1 MLNPGAPLR
10 GSRDF
15 QGHRMYLHP
24 PPEPAARASNA
35 VCHPLYCSEEGKLS
49 TSQDAACKD
58 VEESPETA
66 EAKSAGPRPPSSSPE
81 QR

>member
-1 MLNPGAPLR
+1 MAVMT
-10 GSRDF
+10 SRVICM
-15 QGHRMYLHP
+15 RLHP
-24 PPEPAARASNA
+24 PRVPPPKMSNA
-35 VCHPLYCSEEGKLS
+35 PCPPLYCSEEGKLS

-66 EAKSAGPRPPSSSPE
+66 EAKSVGPRPPSSTPE